1 MDFWTLKYVR
11 TDLQKSSFW
20 EEKYWI
26 SKMFKSEWGIET
38 NRDRYCTLQ
47 SASQKRRTKHLPV
60 STDRLQQ
67 GHPTSFYRKTTP
79 KNKTYWSYDVAL
91 WL

>member
-60 STDRLQQ
+60 S
-67 GHPTSFYRKTTP
+67 FYVREFEYVSIGFWAHVDQSV
-79 KNKTYWSYDVAL
+79 NE
-91 WL
+91 